1 MASLDRRL
9 NPLYAIKECSSC
21 GNLHTKDCGCSK
33 GSLEDKI
40 LVPIPD
46 LSQRPL
52 KIEKICLDCG
62 DPVHGLYCRQCAL
75 IRKTLEEVFQD
86 FQDTSKSS
94 DDDTNFVN
102 QEPFVVKQ
110 GPGVNS
116 SQSPPQINHNC
127 AHYGYNYPPQIPII
141 SNPEP
146 CYNQNLNEIL
156 QNLQSLQQQCLLGTC
171 QQCGC
176 NEYDGVCFYCTVRNG
191 TPINFSTPYSS
202 DHPPQPQYVPYSC
215 ELCGNDSHYGYD
227 CPPQVPFV
235 YNQDPCFNQNFDYFP
250 QTSPSFPQQY
260 SCCEDCGG
268 PHETFQC
275 QPMNEDYYHE
285 QNSCYDSNSFGFD
298 QFQPPQY
305 TVNHPISNVQN
316 SLFNA
321 QNEFLNS
328 QNKLMEQ
335 MTSICDMVGQI
346 MQKKEEERRI
356 AEEQAAKD
364 RYWKIPICYDDD
376 EDYTIAITPIL
387 STEEPDNSLS
397 MGDEHLDTIPA
408 TESDEVIKSSVENLV
423 PILSES
429 EGILD
434 NVYDVPLCNNP
445 TPLEAF
451 KEQSETIIDSNN
463 DYSSSDDDSYE
474 NIDYVNASP
483 PDAEIVSLEVVEIVI
498 PEVRGIVDDI
508 LLTIKD
514 DTLRE
519 KLLNVNLLI
528 ANIEALKDNPAPFSD
543 VMTKSPSTSLNL
555 FLEETNTFDNSSP
568 ESETFC
574 FDLEE
579 NSSGSTT
586 TRSDYSLPD
595 YEAFYSDDDHIKE
608 KSSGSTTTHADFS
621 KYDSFIFDLSIN
633 PFPPA
638 DRSDFYHEEFAD
650 ELAHIIS
657 PPEYDHFCFKIEPEL
672 GNLTMDVVEDIF
684 PTREPRVHVP
694 NVLPTHPTLHLD
706 LDFILFSDSL
716 FAYIVWIFLP
726 FLMYLVAPLYLL
738 SCRNEDTIFDPG
750 IPVYHSFMPGI
761 SHRNV
766 TFMKFN
772 VYPNHLNESP
782 MEILSSTCSPMDQ

>member
-40 LVPIPD
+40 LVPVPD

-52 KIEKICLDCG
+52 KIENFCLDCG

-127 AHYGYNYPPQIPII
+127 CYECGDSLDGIFCQRCTCESCGKGAHYGYN
-141 SNPEP
+141 
-146 CYNQNLNEIL
+146 
-156 QNLQSLQQQCLLGTC
+156 
-171 QQCGC
+171 
-176 NEYDGVCFYCTVRNG
+176 
-191 TPINFSTPYSS
+191 
-202 DHPPQPQYVPYSC
+202 
-215 ELCGNDSHYGYD
+215 
-227 CPPQVPFV
+227 CPPQVLIISKPEPCNNQTVNEFPQTLPSVHPTSCSGDENSFTYDSKPNFVDDSPNVFNPPPQPPMYSCEFCGNDARYGHYCTPQVPFIYPEPG
-235 YNQDPCFNQNFDYFP
+235 YNQDFNFP
-250 QTSPSFPQQY
+250 QDFHDFQQQY
-260 SCCEDCGG
+260 LCCKNCGG
-268 PHETFQC
+268 PHETYQC

-285 QNSCYDSNSFGFD
+285 QNSCYDYNSFGFD

-335 MTSICDMVGQI
+335 MTSICDMVGQY
-346 MQKKEEERRI
+346 MQKKEEEKRI

-376 EDYTIAITPIL
+376 EDYTIAIAPVLPTK
-387 STEEPDNSLS
+387 EPVNSLS

-408 TESDEVIKSSVENLV
+408 TKSDKVIKSSVENLV
-423 PILSES
+423 PIPSES
-429 EGILD
+429 EGIPD
-434 NVYDVPLCNNP
+434 SVCDVPLCNNP

-451 KEQSETIIDSNN
+451 KEHSETIIDSNN

-474 NIDYVNASP
+474 NIDYVDASP

-498 PEVRGIVDDI
+498 PEVGGIDTDI
-508 LLTIKD
+508 LLTIK
-514 DTLRE
+514 T
-519 KLLNVNLLI
+519 I
-528 ANIEALKDNPAPFSD
+528 FYS
-543 VMTKSPSTSLNL
+543 SSTSPNL
-555 FLEETNTFDNSSP
+555 FLEETNTFDNSLP

-595 YEAFYSDDDHIKE
+595 YEAFYDDHIEE
-608 KSSGSTTTHADFS
+608 KSSGSTTNHADFS
-621 KYDSFIFDLSIN
+621 QYDSFIFYLSIN
-633 PFPPA
+633 LFPPT
-638 DRSDFYHEEFAD
+638 DRSDFNHDEFAD
-650 ELAHIIS
+650 ELANIIS
-657 PPEYDHFCFKIEPEL
+657 PPEYDCFCFKNEPEL
-672 GNLTMDVVEDIF
+672 CDFTMDVVEDIY
-684 PTREPRVHVP
+684 PTREPKVHVP
-694 NVLPTHPTLHLD
+694 NVLPTHPTLDLD
-706 LDFILFSDSL
+706 MDFILFSDSL
-716 FAYIVWIFLP
+716 FTYIVWIFFP
-726 FLMYLVAPLYLL
+726 FLTYPIAPPYLL
-738 SCRNEDTIFDPG
+738 SCGNEDTIFDPG
-750 IPVYHSFMPGI
+750 IYIYHSFMPGDCPDSEASCARGFVLRSQELQI
-761 SHRNV
+761 LSFNWESDILILS
-766 TFMKFN
+766 TN
-772 VYPNHLNESP
+772 VYL
-782 MEILSSTCSPMDQ
+782 